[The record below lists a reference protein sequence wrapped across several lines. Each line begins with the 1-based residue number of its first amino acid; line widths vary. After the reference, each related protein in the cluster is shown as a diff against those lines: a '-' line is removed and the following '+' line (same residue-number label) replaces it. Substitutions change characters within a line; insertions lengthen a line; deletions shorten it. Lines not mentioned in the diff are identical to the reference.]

1 MSASLLERLAD
12 VMRSS
17 GELKVRAVA
26 AATIWTLAEVSATLA
41 RLPIATVVPALV
53 DAALAEHGYTAEG
66 SRVPEHLKS
75 VTQRQLEAAEEER
88 CEQTKANMKM

>member
-26 AATIWTLAEVSATLA
+26 AATIWTLAEVSAWYDYLTDDVCGSDA
-41 RLPIATVVPALV
+41 RATVMRAR
-53 DAALAEHGYTAEG
+53 GG
-66 SRVPEHLKS
+66 
-75 VTQRQLEAAEEER
+75 ER
-88 CEQTKANMKM
+88 GERGASAQNAHTKANMKM